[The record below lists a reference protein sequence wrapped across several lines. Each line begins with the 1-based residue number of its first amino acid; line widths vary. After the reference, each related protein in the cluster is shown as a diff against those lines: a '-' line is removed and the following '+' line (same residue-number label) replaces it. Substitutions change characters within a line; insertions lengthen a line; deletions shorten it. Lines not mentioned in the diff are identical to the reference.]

1 MNQAEKLQPACS
13 DHRASPPR
21 LLHSPSMASL
31 RIGFIGAGNMAQAL
45 AKGLISSGLAK
56 PQNVMASCPP
66 TDQHLLQQMKQSL
79 GCATTH
85 DNREVATTSDVV
97 VVCVKPTIVGR
108 VLQELRPCVTPDS
121 PLITSVA
128 LGVTVSAMES
138 ALPPESRVM
147 RIMPNTPALVQL
159 GASVFTRGTHTTQE
173 DAEVTQKM
181 LSAVG
186 QCDEVPETFLDAV
199 TGLSGAGPAYM
210 YLVVEALA
218 DGGVRM
224 GLPRDLAQRLAA
236 QTMMG
241 AAKMVLST
249 GKHPGQ
255 LKDEVCSPGGCTIQG
270 VQVLEDAG
278 LRSALISAVHT
289 AAAAS
294 VTMGRKQPAPSPPL
308 SPPTPPASP
317 PTPPPPTPRR
327 APFFPPATRP
337 QRTPQPFAPF

>member
-1 MNQAEKLQPACS
+1 
-13 DHRASPPR
+13 
-21 LLHSPSMASL
+21 MASL
-31 RIGFIGAGNMAQAL
+31 KIGFIGAGNMAQAL
-45 AKGLISSGLAK
+45 AKGFISSGLAQ
-56 PQNVMASCPP
+56 PQHLVAACPP
-66 TDQHLLQQMKQSL
+66 ADRHLLQQMESL

-85 DNREVATTSDVV
+85 ENREAAATSDVV
-97 VVCVKPTIVGR
+97 VMCVKPVIMGR
-108 VLQELRPCVTPDS
+108 VLHDLRPCVTS
-121 PLITSVA
+121 TRPLVTSVA
-128 LGVTVSAMES
+128 LGVTLATMEA
-138 ALPPESRVM
+138 ALPPRARVV

-159 GASVFTRGTHTTQE
+159 GASVFSRGNHATQA
-173 DAEVTQKM
+173 DAELTHRM
-181 LSAVG
+181 LTAVG
-186 QCDEVPETFLDAV
+186 QCDEVPESFLDAV

-224 GLPRDLAQRLAA
+224 GLPRGLAQRLAA

-294 VTMGRKQPAPSPPL
+294 VTMGKVPLPSPPL
-308 SPPTPPASP
+308 PPPGPPPLSATPPVAP
-317 PTPPPPTPRR
+317 VFTATATTPLSQ
-327 APFFPPATRP
+327 P
-337 QRTPQPFAPF
+337 QHAAAQR

>member
-1 MNQAEKLQPACS
+1 
-13 DHRASPPR
+13 
-21 LLHSPSMASL
+21 MASL

-45 AKGLISSGLAK
+45 AKGFISSGLAQ
-56 PQNVMASCPP
+56 PQNLVAACPP
-66 TDQHLLQQMKQSL
+66 ADKHLLQQMKSL

-85 DNREVATTSDVV
+85 ENCEAAEASDVV

-108 VLQELRPCVTPDS
+108 VLHDLRPCVTPAR

-128 LGVTVSAMES
+128 LGVTLATME
-138 ALPPESRVM
+138 ATLPPDARVV

-159 GASVFTRGTHTTQE
+159 GASVFSRGSSATHA
-173 DAEVTQKM
+173 DAELTHRM
-181 LSAVG
+181 LKAVG
-186 QCDEVPETFLDAV
+186 QCDEVPESFLDAV

-241 AAKMVLST
+241 AAKMVLTT

-270 VQVLEDAG
+270 VQVLEVAG

-294 VTMGRKQPAPSPPL
+294 VTLGKLPLPSPPL
-308 SPPTPPASP
+308 SPPAPSTLPPGAPVFTATAKP
-317 PTPPPPTPRR
+317 PSMPQH
-327 APFFPPATRP
+327 AT
-337 QRTPQPFAPF
+337 A

>member
-1 MNQAEKLQPACS
+1 
-13 DHRASPPR
+13 
-21 LLHSPSMASL
+21 MASL

-45 AKGLISSGLAK
+45 AKGFISSGLAK
-56 PQNVMASCPP
+56 PQNVTASCPP
-66 TDQHLLQQMKQSL
+66 TDQHLLQQMKQLL

-85 DNREVATTSDVV
+85 DNREVASTSDVV

-108 VLQELRPCVTPDS
+108 VLQELRPCVTPDR
-121 PLITSVA
+121 PLVTSVA
-128 LGVTVSAMES
+128 LGVTLSSMEA
-138 ALPPESRVM
+138 ALPPEARVM
-147 RIMPNTPALVQL
+147 RIMPNTPALVQH
-159 GASVFTRGTHTTQE
+159 GASVFTRGTHTTPE
-173 DAEVTQKM
+173 DAELTQKM

-294 VTMGRKQPAPSPPL
+294 VTMGRKQPVPSPPL
-308 SPPTPPASP
+308 APPSPTTSSPTPPTPH
-317 PTPPPPTPRR
+317 RR
-327 APFFPPATRP
+327 APFFPPAARP
-337 QRTPQPFAPF
+337 QRAPQPFAPF